1 MPYLNPGAT
10 VSPTLPAKA
19 VSPTVAAVGPLPV
32 HSHGRPGHR
41 RSFSYTPSPSESTTG
56 AFTPLASLPR
66 RKPAS
71 FHLAVEEDDDDSSP
85 EDNSPPKEPAPIAT
99 LPPQQQQQQPHKGHS
114 GGRQSRSSSLSSPH
128 APPTTAR
135 FAGGPGLK
143 PTPAGKPTNLNT
155 DDEDDGRGLP
165 PLKLRIPGL
174 GGFGQAGS
182 GANSPRGAASPR
194 GSSSNLAGYAGNGIG
209 SPVPFPKSVSPPRSR
224 TSSNPVD
231 VRITAATPSTAAAVS
246 TSPAVGG
253 TESPRPS
260 FSRTA
265 SSPMI
270 LANGKP
276 LKSSLKSSSSS
287 PNIPFPSQSILP
299 SRLYAEIANAQRQ
312 RERQQTNKEEPAGGL
327 MPNQRHTRA
336 ASAPNLPNFD
346 VSSVRPNRNHG
357 AATFRQD
364 SPPYDEDDEDEAETP
379 GYEYMG
385 AHTAPSTPSA
395 PKAVH
400 FPSTEEGGLTTV
412 RVFKRTAKP
421 VNLLLPGA
429 SGGEETETETDGE
442 GYNSGPGA
450 NGAGYHYG
458 IHNTW
463 GFSTSNSPASGGGYQ
478 NPWDRYTRQSTAA
491 NTHANRGGGATGG
504 QGNGAGAG
512 GYPFPRV
519 QIGGSGRMV
528 VPTRHTGYQN
538 HQHQGQHAL
547 PPYRQPSGSTVSTPK
562 GQPAPP
568 VAPVTVPASSSS
580 STSSATNASQA
591 AAKKKTTKEK
601 KRIVYELDST
611 STSTVPKRD
620 LAMFDNV
627 FLESIDLQCS
637 KTPPP
642 EGTAV
647 ATDDSSEEDE
657 ESRVSPKLV
666 CMLEGT
672 LLVRNVAYEKHVS
685 VRFTLDDW
693 HTTSEVKAAYRESLG
708 SLPDKWR
715 SWVLGDRSSSTPSSP
730 STSSE
735 DKIPAAP
742 PAGSNPQ
749 WDRFSF
755 SINLSDYARGRSL
768 SSRTLW
774 LVARYAVPGDVRVP
788 IPKLL
793 PGFNFSSPSNSL
805 NPPLSGGGDDARW
818 ESELLRRCERDM
830 VDVLVRGLGPST
842 PSSNM
847 NQGQVLSVKQLVDL
861 ELRKRQIGVGAGMG
875 REWWDN
881 NASGNYRIG
890 FREREV
896 VTARPVP
903 APEPVAES
911 AAKVEEG
918 KQEQE
923 AGQGE
928 PGELGLPPLAQRR
941 KNVLSCPPAFN
952 NTPSP
957 SIYGY
962 SALSLPQIS
971 ASTSTDSS
979 SGDLSTHQR
988 SASSGSQPSPAPSN
1002 KTSLPTSHSTGNL
1015 GSLATGALPNTSGRR
1030 AETTKAMAE
1039 TTLERLKRL
1048 NLRNYAAPGM
1058 PMGHVRAASASATI
1072 GNVNANVSPPST
1084 TPPVASPQAL
1094 GVGASPLGS
1103 TLGVSVGRTSS
1114 NPLPLGTPPTVV
1126 LPEDRRNPQPSP
1138 LAAAH
1143 LEPAHESPAG
1153 IQTSHSQESTSSSTS
1168 SSSYHSKDS
1177 SLSEAGTNDS
1187 TPLTSPLHTPTMGAV
1202 DIPPAVRVR
1211 VGTGS
1216 EEASPNSEGGVAAVG
1231 NWRAEDRVSAAA
1243 ASAAK
1248 VVKNASRD
1256 TAPTGE
1262 QLKTPTPAEDGI
1274 LRPLLSRNS
1283 SVVPVLAS
1291 IQPGG
1296 EHEESVGSETP
1307 TMASSGL
1314 SIPIPG
1320 REPPFAPR
1328 NNDLLS
1334 PLLEPMMSGGP
1345 TSFGALGTELGTSP
1359 PFSSLGDGSFGGR
1372 TLSSTSLNLN
1382 LLPDFGATDMGSSLV
1397 APVPEK
1403 QTSTRGPIP
1412 LPLNLSGLNLKPKQI
1427 GILEG
1432 IREKSTSSPPRSPSA
1447 SGSGSGRN
1455 SPAPLLLPRSF
1466 SNSSIPDAQGNVV
1479 VNRVEGI
1486 TGTVKPPL
1494 SALTPASSLRDSTTA
1509 SSLLD
1514 TPKASLSS
1522 AATLTPAAGRRVV
1535 SDGAARQTSPPTSGS
1550 ESTGSSSKSGSGG
1563 SAGWQEGWIGAEE
1576 GRCPITSTSRRSWS
1590 CLSATSSW
1598 RNEESWFTLRPAAHV
1613 AFVNV
1618 SWRSGRYS

>member
-99 LPPQQQQQQPHKGHS
+99 LPSKPSQQQNGHS

-165 PLKLRIPGL
+165 PLSCRYR
-174 GGFGQAGS
+174 S
-182 GANSPRGAASPR
+182 SPR

-346 VSSVRPNRNHG
+346 LSSVRPPNRNHG
-357 AATFRQD
+357 GAATPTQD
-364 SPPYDEDDEDEAETP
+364 TPPYEEDEEDEAETP
-379 GYEYMG
+379 GYEYGSG
-385 AHTAPSTPSA
+385 AHTAPATPSA

-528 VPTRHTGYQN
+528 VPTRQTGEQCVD
-538 HQHQGQHAL
+538 A
-547 PPYRQPSGSTVSTPK
+547 K

-568 VAPVTVPASSSS
+568 APVTVPASSSS
-580 STSSATNASQA
+580 SSSTSSATSSAQA
-591 AAKKKTTKEK
+591 ATKKNKEK
-601 KRIVYELDST
+601 KRIIYELDST

-627 FLESIDLQCS
+627 FLESIDLQCT
-637 KTPPP
+637 KAPPSD
-642 EGTAV
+642 GA
-647 ATDDSSEEDE
+647 AAADDSSEDDE

-793 PGFNFSSPSNSL
+793 PGFNFSSPSTSL

-903 APEPVAES
+903 APEPVVES
-911 AAKVEEG
+911 AAKTEEG

-923 AGQGE
+923 ATHGE

-988 SASSGSQPSPAPSN
+988 SASSGSLPSPAPSN

-1058 PMGHVRAASASATI
+1058 PMGHVRAASASATV

-1103 TLGVSVGRTSS
+1103 SLGVSVGRTSS

-1153 IQTSHSQESTSSSTS
+1153 IQISHSQESTSSSTS
-1168 SSSYHSKDS
+1168 SSSYHSK
-1177 SLSEAGTNDS
+1177 
-1187 TPLTSPLHTPTMGAV
+1187 
-1202 DIPPAVRVR
+1202 
-1211 VGTGS
+1211 
-1216 EEASPNSEGGVAAVG
+1216 
-1231 NWRAEDRVSAAA
+1231 
-1243 ASAAK
+1243 
-1248 VVKNASRD
+1248 
-1256 TAPTGE
+1256 E
-1262 QLKTPTPAEDGI
+1262 QLFERGGYERLD
-1274 LRPLLSRNS
+1274 PL
-1283 SVVPVLAS
+1283 
-1291 IQPGG
+1291 
-1296 EHEESVGSETP
+1296 
-1307 TMASSGL
+1307 
-1314 SIPIPG
+1314 
-1320 REPPFAPR
+1320 
-1328 NNDLLS
+1328 
-1334 PLLEPMMSGGP
+1334 
-1345 TSFGALGTELGTSP
+1345 
-1359 PFSSLGDGSFGGR
+1359 
-1372 TLSSTSLNLN
+1372 
-1382 LLPDFGATDMGSSLV
+1382 
-1397 APVPEK
+1397 
-1403 QTSTRGPIP
+1403 
-1412 LPLNLSGLNLKPKQI
+1412 
-1427 GILEG
+1427 
-1432 IREKSTSSPPRSPSA
+1432 
-1447 SGSGSGRN
+1447 
-1455 SPAPLLLPRSF
+1455 
-1466 SNSSIPDAQGNVV
+1466 
-1479 VNRVEGI
+1479 
-1486 TGTVKPPL
+1486 
-1494 SALTPASSLRDSTTA
+1494 
-1509 SSLLD
+1509 
-1514 TPKASLSS
+1514 
-1522 AATLTPAAGRRVV
+1522 
-1535 SDGAARQTSPPTSGS
+1535 
-1550 ESTGSSSKSGSGG
+1550 
-1563 SAGWQEGWIGAEE
+1563 
-1576 GRCPITSTSRRSWS
+1576 
-1590 CLSATSSW
+1590 
-1598 RNEESWFTLRPAAHV
+1598 
-1613 AFVNV
+1613 
-1618 SWRSGRYS
+1618 